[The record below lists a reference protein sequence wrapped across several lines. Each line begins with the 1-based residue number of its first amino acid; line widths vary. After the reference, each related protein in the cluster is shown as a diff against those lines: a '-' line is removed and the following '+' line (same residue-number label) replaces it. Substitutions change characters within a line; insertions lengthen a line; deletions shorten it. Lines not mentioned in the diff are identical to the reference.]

1 MKKGHFV
8 LENLNKYDI
17 PNSPASF
24 LTVRNSLPTYDIVG
38 AGLQIESRIYAHIR
52 YDDWRKNVVRNSAS
66 LEDLAKDGHK
76 RL

>member
-17 PNSPASF
+17 PNSPAPF

-38 AGLQIESRIYAHIR
+38 AGLQIESRICR
-52 YDDWRKNVVRNSAS
+52 Q
-66 LEDLAKDGHK
+66 
-76 RL
+76 